1 MVSEMHYKST
11 AVDWGNFV
19 RDKMVEYVYRIV
31 MKTKFSVI
39 PEIDESLSGRKIN
52 IIAEDKM

>member
-1 MVSEMHYKST
+1 MNYKST

-31 MKTKFSVI
+31 MKTQFSVI

>member
-1 MVSEMHYKST
+1 MNYKST

-19 RDKMVEYVYRIV
+19 RDKMVEHVYRIV